1 MKSSTD
7 PTGTIAGIK
16 WNDDGLVPVVVQ
28 DQMTREVLMVAWV
41 NREAVQYTLDTRQ
54 GTYWSRSRQ
63 ELLTKGL
70 TSGHTQYVRAVL
82 YDCDADTL
90 LYIVDQVGA
99 ACHTNTHSCFTKR
112 VLLAE
117 DPSKPLPSDLGYGLN

>member
-63 ELLTKGL
+63 ELWTKGL

-99 ACHTNTHSCFTKR
+99 ACHTKPTAAS
-112 VLLAE
+112 
-117 DPSKPLPSDLGYGLN
+117 PSECC